1 MNRRL
6 LAIVILAAWVGALG
20 WLGVREFSRRGR
32 TVVVGRQAVSPGA
45 AYYRIRL
52 DTAQV
57 GYALIQV
64 DTLAPTDT
72 SPALVLLQSRV
83 SYAGGVAPHQARY
96 EVFTNA
102 WLTTDLRLWRSET
115 LRGDPDGVVQ
125 WQLRVDGD
133 TLRTTIIDGQGR
145 WTTLL
150 RLDTIPVPVEAVPL
164 WLATYARPR
173 PGRAATVS
181 AIDLSSLVRRR
192 ETWTA
197 TAESTLTVPDSVVR
211 LGPGVYRIATY
222 DTVHAW
228 RVSATD
234 RSVQVHQWVDENGFP
249 FRRWT
254 GGGLRFERDAFEPTL
269 TAFRILS
276 DSITGRSDLT
286 PPAPAEH
293 GDLRPVRQDG
303 WQVLL
308 TGAEYPPLDAAGPT
322 QRISGDTVETFEPES
337 WRGAQAFRPLAPL
350 PIVDPRFAAEL
361 WPEPRLSPDDTALT
375 ALAFRVSGRTENA
388 RDAAMAIQNWVYQ
401 NVTDLPVGSG
411 PSMRPAGAVL
421 VARQGTP
428 EEKATLLVA
437 LARRLGLPART
448 VGGLLLTAHGPRA
461 HTWAEVFIGDWVPL
475 DPGQAGRSAS
485 PAHIRLVAGGSGRWT
500 DLFPLA
506 GGLVATGRAP
516 VEIR

>member
-6 LAIVILAAWVGALG
+6 LAIEILVAWVRALG
-20 WLGVREFSRRGR
+20 WLGAREFSRRGR
-32 TVVVGRQAVSPGA
+32 TVVAGRQAVSPGA

-57 GYALIQV
+57 GYALLQV
-64 DTLAPTDT
+64 ETLAPTDT
-72 SPALVLLQSRV
+72 SPALVLVQSRV
-83 SYAGGVAPHQARY
+83 AYAAGVAPQQGAY
-96 EVFTNA
+96 TVVSNA

-125 WQLRVDGD
+125 WRLRVDHD
-133 TLRTTIIDGQGR
+133 TLRTTFVSGDSQ
-145 WTTLL
+145 WTTSL
-150 RLDTIPVPVEAVPL
+150 RLDTVPVPVEAVPL

-173 PGRAATVS
+173 PGRAASVA

-197 TAESTLTVPDSVVR
+197 TAESTLTVPDSVKR
-211 LGPGVYRIATY
+211 LGPGVFQIVTY

-228 RVSATD
+228 RVSGTD

-249 FRRWT
+249 FRWWT

-269 TAFRILS
+269 TAFRAVS
-276 DSITGRSDLT
+276 DSLTGRSVLA
-286 PPAPAEH
+286 PPAPADH
-293 GDLRPVRQDG
+293 ADLRSPVRDDRR
-303 WQVLL
+303 LL
-308 TGAEYPPLDAAGPT
+308 LAGAEYPPLEAAGPT

-337 WRGAQAFRPLAPL
+337 WRGMQAYRPLAPL
-350 PIVDPRFAAEL
+350 PIVDPRFTAEL
-361 WPEPRLSPDDTALT
+361 WPEPRLSPEDTALT
-375 ALAFRVSGRTENA
+375 ALAQSVSGGTQNA
-388 RDAAMAIQNWVYQ
+388 RDAALAIQNWLVQ
-401 NVTDLPVGSG
+401 NIADLPSGSG
-411 PSMRPAGAVL
+411 PSVRPAGVILA
-421 VARQGTP
+421 ARQGTP

-448 VGGLLLTAHGPRA
+448 AGGLLLTARGARA

-475 DPGQAGRSAS
+475 DPGQPGRSAS
-485 PAHIRLVAGGSGRWT
+485 PAHIRLVTGGSGRWT

-516 VEIR
+516 IEIR